1 MESKGFKAGKIK
13 ASANLAAALERLTML
28 ASMVPSWRWRL
39 DFNGCLNENDALKF
53 WKSLPHHLKTR
64 IDFIEDPCPF
74 SIQSWE
80 RLVDAGMPLALD
92 MGSDVEHQP
101 AISSD
106 LPIIRIVKP
115 AREATPEYLYEPPV
129 FTTVMDHPVGQLW
142 AVYQA
147 AEYYRNFLPTEIP
160 LCGLCTHLLFE
171 PDPFIDQMGG
181 MNPQAAVPGGT
192 GLGFDELV
200 ENIPWKIL

>member
-1 MESKGFKAGKIK
+1 
-13 ASANLAAALERLTML
+13 ML

-39 DFNGCLNENDALKF
+39 DFNGSLNENDALKF

-115 AREATPEYLYEPPV
+115 AREATP
-129 FTTVMDHPVGQLW
+129 G
-142 AVYQA
+142 
-147 AEYYRNFLPTEIP
+147 IP
-160 LCGLCTHLLFE
+160 LRTSRLHPPSWTT
-171 PDPFIDQMGG
+171 P
-181 MNPQAAVPGGT
+181 
-192 GLGFDELV
+192 
-200 ENIPWKIL
+200 

>member
-1 MESKGFKAGKIK
+1 
-13 ASANLAAALERLTML
+13 ML

-39 DFNGCLNENDALKF
+39 DFNGSLDGNEALQF
-53 WKSLPHHLKTR
+53 WKSLPHHLKSR

-74 SIQSWE
+74 SVPGWE

-92 MGSDVEHQP
+92 MGTDTEHQP
-101 AISSD
+101 AVTAD
-106 LPIIRIVKP
+106 LPVTRIVKP
-115 AREATPEYLYEPPV
+115 AREATPGDLHDPPV

-147 AEYYRNFLPTEIP
+147 AEYYRDALPTEIP

-181 MNPQAAVPGGT
+181 MNPQVAVPAGT
-192 GLGFDELV
+192 GLGFDGMLEAL
-200 ENIPWKIL
+200 PWKKL